1 MGAMARPTLVV
12 ISGPGGTGKTTLAHE
27 LARAV
32 GCPAVCR
39 DEIKEGMVHAAD
51 DFVPGRGDALTMRTL
66 PLFFSVLRLLLEG
79 GVTVVA
85 EAAFQDE
92 VWRPRLEPLAALAEL
107 RVVQCHTPEATA
119 RERMAGRR
127 ERSAH
132 TDAAALRDLRYHDDF
147 RRLALPAP
155 SLDVDTTSGYDPALD
170 RIVDFVNQA

>member
-51 DFVPGRGDALTMRTL
+51 DFVAGPGDPLTMRTL
-66 PLFFSVLRLLLEG
+66 TLFFSVLRLLLEG

-92 VWRPRLEPLAALAEL
+92 VWRPRLEPLAAVAEL
-107 RVVQCHTPEATA
+107 RVVQCQTDGATA
-119 RERMAGRR
+119 RERMAGRQ
-127 ERSAH
+127 ERAAH
-132 TDAAALRDLRYHDDF
+132 TDATVISDLRYHADF
-147 RRLALPAP
+147 RRLTLPAP

-170 RIVDFVNQA
+170 RIVAFVNQV

>member
-1 MGAMARPTLVV
+1 MV

-39 DEIKEGMVHAAD
+39 DEIMEGMVHAAD
-51 DFVPGRGDALTMRTL
+51 DFVAGPGDALTMRTL
-66 PLFFSVLRLLLEG
+66 PLFFAVLRLLLEG

-92 VWRPRLEPLAALAEL
+92 VWRPRLEPLAALARL
-107 RVVQCHTPEATA
+107 RVVQCHTDGATA
-119 RERMAGRR
+119 RERMAGRADR
-127 ERSAH
+127 AAH
-132 TDAAALRDLRYHDDF
+132 TDAAVLEDLRYHAEF

-155 SLDVDTTSGYDPALD
+155 SLDVDTTSGYDPPLD
-170 RIVDFVNQA
+170 RIVAFVNED